1 MPTFHFRARDNAGR
15 PHNGRLEAASAA
27 LAVQNLRQRGWMP
40 VDVKKGEAD
49 LTLSE
54 IWARINPLEHLPPR
68 SIDIEISCK
77 QLAVMLRGGLTL
89 LTGLQAIS
97 KQASRR
103 VLQRMW
109 GQAAARIQEGAGF
122 AEAMQEAGVFPQLL
136 VQLSRVGEQTGSLEQ
151 AVERAADT
159 LERRR
164 NLRSQLITA
173 LSYPLL
179 VLIAAISVTGFMV
192 VGVIPKL
199 KGFLEGMG
207 RKLPPMTQLLVD
219 VSDWVRTY
227 LPHILIGVLI
237 LTVSFIAL
245 YCTPVGRLAVDRLM
259 LRMPVIGNL
268 VRLAGT
274 ASFSRALG
282 ILVRS
287 GITLLEGLRTS
298 EELLGNRY
306 LASRVTAARQAVMQG
321 GTLAEPL
328 SAPHAFTPMLARM
341 VAVGESAGTI
351 DEVLDEVARFHE
363 AQLQSS
369 IRRLSAIIEPCII
382 VVVGGI
388 VGFVYIAF
396 FMALFSAGGA

>member
-1 MPTFHFRARDNAGR
+1 
-15 PHNGRLEAASAA
+15 
-27 LAVQNLRQRGWMP
+27 
-40 VDVKKGEAD
+40 
-49 LTLSE
+49 
-54 IWARINPLEHLPPR
+54 
-68 SIDIEISCK
+68 
-77 QLAVMLRGGLTL
+77 
-89 LTGLQAIS
+89 
-97 KQASRR
+97 
-103 VLQRMW
+103 
-109 GQAAARIQEGAGF
+109 
-122 AEAMQEAGVFPQLL
+122 
-136 VQLSRVGEQTGSLEQ
+136 
-151 AVERAADT
+151 
-159 LERRR
+159 
-164 NLRSQLITA
+164 
-173 LSYPLL
+173 
-179 VLIAAISVTGFMV
+179 MV

-207 RKLPPMTQLLVD
+207 RKLPPMTQMLVD
-219 VSDWVRTY
+219 VSDWVRLY

-237 LTVSFIAL
+237 LTVGFIAL
-245 YCTPVGRLAVDRLM
+245 YCTPVGRLAVDRRM

-287 GITLLEGLRTS
+287 GITLLEGLRTT
-298 EELLGNRY
+298 EDLLGNRY

-328 SAPHAFTPMLARM
+328 AAPHAFTPMLARM

-369 IRRLSAIIEPCII
+369 IRRLSAVIEPCII

>member
-15 PHNGRLEAASAA
+15 PHQGRVEAASAA

-40 VDVKKGEAD
+40 VDVKQGEAEFSLND
-49 LTLSE
+49 LAQKL
-54 IWARINPLEHLPPR
+54 NPFEHLPPR
-68 SIDIEISCK
+68 SVDIELSCK
-77 QLAVMLRGGLTL
+77 QMAVMLRGGLTL
-89 LTGLQAIS
+89 LTALQSVS
-97 KQASRR
+97 KQANRATLRR
-103 VLQRMW
+103 LWERT
-109 GQAAARIQEGAGF
+109 AARIQEGAGF
-122 AEAMQEAGVFPQLL
+122 AEAMQETGSLPPLLIQLT
-136 VQLSRVGEQTGSLEQ
+136 RVGEQTGSLEQ

-164 NLRSQLITA
+164 NLRSQLIMA
-173 LSYPLL
+173 LSYPTL
-179 VLIAAISVTGFMV
+179 VLIASIGVTAFMV

-199 KGFLEGMG
+199 KNFLEGMG
-207 RKLPPMTQLLVD
+207 RKLPAMTQFLVD
-219 VSDWVRTY
+219 LSDGTRMY
-227 LPHILIGVLI
+227 LPHIAGGLLI
-237 LTVSFIAL
+237 LTVGFIAL
-245 YCTPVGRLAVDRLM
+245 YCSPFGRLAIDRTA
-259 LRMPVIGNL
+259 LRVPVIGHL
-268 VRLAGT
+268 FRLAGT
-274 ASFSRALG
+274 ASFARALG

-287 GITLLEGLRTS
+287 GITLLEGLRTA
-298 EELLGNRY
+298 EELLNNRY
-306 LASRVTAARQAVMQG
+306 LAGRVSAARQAVMQG

-328 SAPHAFTPMLARM
+328 AADHAFTPMLARM

-363 AQLQSS
+363 SQLQSA

>member
-40 VDVKKGEAD
+40 VDVKAGEAD
-49 LTLSE
+49 LSLSE
-54 IWARINPLEHLPPR
+54 ICAKINPLEHLPPR
-68 SIDIEISCK
+68 SIDIEMSCK

-103 VLQRMW
+103 ALQRTW
-109 GQAAARIQEGAGF
+109 AHTAARIQEGSGF

-173 LSYPLL
+173 LSYPTL

-207 RKLPPMTQLLVD
+207 RKLPPMTQMLVD
-219 VSDWVRTY
+219 VSDWVRLY

-237 LTVSFIAL
+237 LTVGFIAL
-245 YCTPVGRLAVDRLM
+245 YCTPVGRLAVDRRM

-287 GITLLEGLRTS
+287 GITLLEGLRTT
-298 EELLGNRY
+298 EDLLGNRY

-328 SAPHAFTPMLARM
+328 AAPHAFTPMLARM

-369 IRRLSAIIEPCII
+369 IRRLSAVIEPCII